1 MHGAGH
7 PNWYSGI
14 TQRDEMGK
22 EVGGEFRMVGHMYT
36 HG

>member
-1 MHGAGH
+1 L
-7 PNWYSGI
+7 GI
-14 TQRDEMGK
+14 SLEREMASFKMEILGR